1 MIDLLLITTLGFLGS
16 FGHCA
21 GMCGPLTVAFALSQK
36 HDKTSNWRSRFVF
49 HLLLNLGR
57 IASYGL
63 VGAVLGGTSEILI
76 DRTQLIG
83 IGSEFRQGVTILTG
97 LMLIW
102 FGVAQIKPD
111 FLPQLPI
118 LHPLQGK
125 LHQRLSSVMMN
136 LSMSDRP
143 WMPAILGLFWGLI
156 PCGFL
161 YAAQIKAIEMQNVW
175 LGTVTMLAF
184 GLGTMPVMIGIGTL
198 ASRLS
203 ASRRSQLFR
212 LGGWV
217 MLAIGIST
225 LLRTDEMVDFT
236 GHIALFLMMIAA
248 IARPISGIWAAPLQY
263 RRAIGVGAY
272 ILSIAHTA
280 RMLDH
285 SFNWNFAS
293 LPYLLPLHRF
303 SLFTGAIALLLIT
316 PAACTSF
323 DYWQRRLGKRWRQI
337 HLLSIAALI
346 LAIVHTITLGSH
358 YLGELSWSFDNR
370 VRTFALVAIAMGV
383 LLLRWRWFWLLFSVD
398 KFYTQ
403 PNKR

>member
-1 MIDLLLITTLGFLGS
+1 MTTLGFLGS

-36 HDKTSNWRSRFVF
+36 HQETSNWRSRVIF

-63 VGAVLGGTSEILI
+63 VGAALGGASEILI

-102 FGVAQIKPD
+102 FGLAHIKPD

-125 LHQRLSSVMMN
+125 LHQRLSTAMMH

-161 YAAQIKAIEMQNVW
+161 YTAQIKAIEMQNLW

-184 GLGTMPVMIGIGTL
+184 GLGTMPVMVGIGSFAARL
-198 ASRLS
+198 NASK
-203 ASRRSQLFR
+203 RSQLFR

-217 MLAIGIST
+217 TLAIGILT
-225 LLRTDEMVDFT
+225 LLRTDEMVDLT
-236 GHIALFLMMIAA
+236 GHLALFLMMVAA
-248 IARPISGIWAAPLQY
+248 IARPISAIWATPLQY

-272 ILSIAHTA
+272 LLSVAHTA
-280 RMLDH
+280 RMLEH
-285 SFNWNFAS
+285 SFNWDLTT
-293 LPYLLPLHRF
+293 LPYLLPLHQF
-303 SLFTGAIALLLIT
+303 GIVVGGIALLLIT

-337 HLLSIAALI
+337 HLLSILALI
-346 LAIVHTITLGSH
+346 LTIFHTIAIGSH
-358 YLGELSWSFDNR
+358 YLGELSWSFDDR
-370 VRTFALVAIAMGV
+370 VRTIVLLAIAIGI
-383 LLLRWRWFWLLFSVD
+383 LLLRWRWVWLLFSVD

>member
-21 GMCGPLTVAFALSQK
+21 GMCGPLSVAFALSQK
-36 HDKTSNWRSRFVF
+36 HQETPKLRSHFVF

-63 VGAVLGGTSEILI
+63 VGAALGGVSEILI

-83 IGSEFRQGVTILTG
+83 IGSELRQGVTILTG

-102 FGVAQIKPD
+102 FGLAQIKPD
-111 FLPQLPI
+111 LLPHLPI

-125 LHQRLSSVMMN
+125 LHQRLSAAMVQ
-136 LSMSDRP
+136 LSMSERP

-161 YAAQIKAIEMQNVW
+161 YAAQLKAIERQNLW

-184 GLGTMPVMIGIGTL
+184 GLGTMPVMVGIGTF
-198 ASRLS
+198 AARLK

-217 MLAIGIST
+217 TLAIGIST

-236 GHIALFLMMIAA
+236 GHLALILLMVAA
-248 IARPISGIWAAPLQY
+248 IARPISAIWAAPLQY

-272 ILSIAHTA
+272 LLSIAHTA

-285 SFNWNFAS
+285 SFNWDLAS
-293 LPYLLPLHRF
+293 LPYLLPLHQF
-303 SLFTGAIALLLIT
+303 GIVTGTIALLLMT

-323 DYWQRRLGKRWRQI
+323 DYWQKKLGKRWRQI
-337 HLLSIAALI
+337 HLLSILGLFLTI
-346 LAIVHTITLGSH
+346 IHTIAIGSH

-370 VRTFALVAIAMGV
+370 VRTIVLLAIAIGIF
-383 LLLRWRWFWLLFSVD
+383 LLRWRWIWLLFSVD